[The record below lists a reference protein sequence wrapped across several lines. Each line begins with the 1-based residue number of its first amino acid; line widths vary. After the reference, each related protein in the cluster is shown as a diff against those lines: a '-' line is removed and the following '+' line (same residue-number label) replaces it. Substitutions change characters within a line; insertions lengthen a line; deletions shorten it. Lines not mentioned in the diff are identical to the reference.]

1 MNFFDKLL
9 ETKKMKNGQPIT
21 LNLHEG
27 GFELNGQTFSFPA
40 SASEL
45 IKVLGEPRCVEID
58 YTELVRKGL
67 SKDYGFDIDSFHP
80 MRYYWDNFGIEGQ
93 TYDQENW
100 SCVKI

>member
-1 MNFFDKLL
+1 MSFFDKLFGAKKL
-9 ETKKMKNGQPIT
+9 EAGRPIT

-27 GFELNGQTFSFPA
+27 GFELDGQTFAFPA

-45 IKVLGEPRCVEID
+45 IKVLGEPRRVEIE
-58 YTELVRKGL
+58 YTDRVRKGL
-67 SKDYGFDIDSFHP
+67 SKDYGFDVDSFHP